1 MFCTHAFGLRITDIT
16 ETCLL
21 FLVLDPQ
28 ILKVKESAGDR
39 KGGHG
44 DEEIIKLSL
53 VRKDKFHEGCIQN
66 ILVRWR
72 KYAAKLFRLRSFQ
85 ITGEKTLKKV
95 SDLSL

>member
-1 MFCTHAFGLRITDIT
+1 MFCTHTLGLRITDIT

-28 ILKVKESAGDR
+28 ILKVQESAGAR

-44 DEEIIKLSL
+44 AEEIIKFSL
-53 VRKDKFHEGCIQN
+53 IRKEKFHEGGIQN

-85 ITGEKTLKKV
+85 ITGEKNTEEIL
-95 SDLSL
+95 